1 VTEENRFQVFLT
13 GLLVGGIIG
22 SALTIFVAQSVRK
35 QLKER
40 GIDLDRAGELAALA
54 RERGDQFLAG
64 AREII
69 RQAIEEGRKAA
80 SKARSELGER
90 FEKESGE

>member
-1 VTEENRFQVFLT
+1 MTEENRFRVFLI
-13 GLLVGGIIG
+13 GLLVGGIVG
-22 SALTIFVAQSVRK
+22 SALTIFVAQKVRK

-40 GIDLDRAGELAALA
+40 GMDLGRAGELAALA
-54 RERGDQFLAG
+54 KERGDQFLAR
-64 AREII
+64 AREIMK
-69 RQAIEEGRKAA
+69 QAIEEGRKAA

>member
-1 VTEENRFQVFLT
+1 MTEENRFQVFLI
-13 GLLVGGIIG
+13 GLLAGGIIG
-22 SALTIFVAQSVRK
+22 SVLTIFVAQRLRK

-40 GIDLDRAGELAALA
+40 GIDLDRAGELATLA
-54 RERGDQFLAG
+54 KERGDQFLVR

>member
-1 VTEENRFQVFLT
+1 VTEENKCRVFLN

-22 SALTIFVAQSVRK
+22 SALTIFVAHRVRK

-40 GIDLDRAGELAALA
+40 GIDLGRAGELAALA
-54 RERGDQFLAG
+54 KERGDQFLAR
-64 AREII
+64 AREIM

-80 SKARSELGER
+80 GKARSELGER

>member
-1 VTEENRFQVFLT
+1 MTEGNRFRVFLI

-22 SALTIFVAQSVRK
+22 SVLAIFVAQRVRK

-40 GIDLDRAGELAALA
+40 GIDLGRAGELAALA
-54 RERGDQFLAG
+54 KERGDQFLARV
-64 AREII
+64 REIM

-80 SKARSELGER
+80 GKARSELGER